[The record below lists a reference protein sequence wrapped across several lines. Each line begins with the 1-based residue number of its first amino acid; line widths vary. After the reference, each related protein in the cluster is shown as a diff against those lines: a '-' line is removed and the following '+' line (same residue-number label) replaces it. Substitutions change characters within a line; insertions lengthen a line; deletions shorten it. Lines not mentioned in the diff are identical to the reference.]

1 MSDQLPPPPFPP
13 AKKSRVLKVAHD
25 ITEAVSEPVSEPVSV
40 SEPVPVPVVPEP
52 VPVSV
57 PEVPVVPVV
66 PEPVVPEPVVPE
78 PVPVAVPE
86 VPDFDRE
93 VEMWRGIELPSTVSK
108 TEKKED
114 DMPPVTKPHDMSPL
128 EDCGEEDDMPPLI
141 PVTKPHDMPSLEDC
155 GEDDMPALD
164 NGELDENNQADD
176 EAEAED
182 ENEEQ
187 PPVEQ
192 EPPLEDCQF
201 LHDTNEI
208 IEGESESFSY
218 KIYNA
223 LQNVNNVLIA
233 LATGTALGF
242 ILVNAFKNKSIN
254 NLNEL

>member
-25 ITEAVSEPVSEPVSV
+25 ITEPVPVPVVPEPVSV
-40 SEPVPVPVVPEP
+40 SEPVVPEPVSVPVVPEP

-57 PEVPVVPVV
+57 SEPVPVVPDV
-66 PEPVVPEPVVPE
+66 

-108 TEKKED
+108 TEEKED
-114 DMPPVTKPHDMSPL
+114 DMPPVTKPHDMPPL

-201 LHDTNEI
+201 LHDKSTTI
-208 IEGESESFSY
+208 DGELESFSQR
-218 KIYNA
+218 IYTA
-223 LQNVNNVLIA
+223 FQNVNNVLIA

-242 ILVNAFKNKSIN
+242 ILVNAFSNKSIN

>member
-1 MSDQLPPPPFPP
+1 MSDQSPPLPP

-25 ITEAVSEPVSEPVSV
+25 ITEPVSVPVVPEPVSV
-40 SEPVPVPVVPEP
+40 SEPVLVPVVPEP
-52 VPVSV
+52 V
-57 PEVPVVPVV
+57 
-66 PEPVVPEPVVPE
+66 

-108 TEKKED
+108 TEEKED
-114 DMPPVTKPHDMSPL
+114 DMPPVTKPHDMPPL

-141 PVTKPHDMPSLEDC
+141 PVTKPHEMPSLEDC

-201 LHDTNEI
+201 LHDKSTTI
-208 IEGESESFSY
+208 DGELESFSQR
-218 KIYNA
+218 IYTA
-223 LQNVNNVLIA
+223 FQNVNNVLIA

-242 ILVNAFKNKSIN
+242 ILVNAFSNKSIN

>member
-1 MSDQLPPPPFPP
+1 MSDQSPPLPP

-25 ITEAVSEPVSEPVSV
+25 ITEPVSVPVVPEPVSV
-40 SEPVPVPVVPEP
+40 SEPVLVPVVPEP
-52 VPVSV
+52 V
-57 PEVPVVPVV
+57 
-66 PEPVVPEPVVPE
+66 

-108 TEKKED
+108 TEEKED
-114 DMPPVTKPHDMSPL
+114 DMPPVTKPHDMPPL

-201 LHDTNEI
+201 LHDKSTTI
-208 IEGESESFSY
+208 DGELESFSQR
-218 KIYNA
+218 IYTA
-223 LQNVNNVLIA
+223 FQNVNNVLIA

-242 ILVNAFKNKSIN
+242 ILVNAFSNKSIN

>member
-1 MSDQLPPPPFPP
+1 MSDQSPPLPP

-25 ITEAVSEPVSEPVSV
+25 ITEPVS
-40 SEPVPVPVVPEP
+40 VPVVPEP
-52 VPVSV
+52 VS
-57 PEVPVVPVV
+57 VPVV
-66 PEPVVPEPVVPE
+66 PEPVVPEPVPVVPE
-78 PVPVAVPE
+78 PVSVSEPVLVPVVPEPVPVPVAVPE

-108 TEKKED
+108 TEEKED
-114 DMPPVTKPHDMSPL
+114 DMPPVTKPHDMPPL

-141 PVTKPHDMPSLEDC
+141 PVTKPHEMPSLEDC

-201 LHDTNEI
+201 LHDKSTTI
-208 IEGESESFSY
+208 DGELESFSQR
-218 KIYNA
+218 IYTA
-223 LQNVNNVLIA
+223 FQNVNNVLIA

-242 ILVNAFKNKSIN
+242 ILVNAFSNKSIN

>member
-1 MSDQLPPPPFPP
+1 VPDVP
-13 AKKSRVLKVAHD
+13 
-25 ITEAVSEPVSEPVSV
+25 EPVSV
-40 SEPVPVPVVPEP
+40 VPVP

-57 PEVPVVPVV
+57 PDVPVPDVPVPV
-66 PEPVVPEPVVPE
+66 PVAVPDVPE

-114 DMPPVTKPHDMSPL
+114 DMPPVTKPHDMPPL

-187 PPVEQ
+187 PP
-192 EPPLEDCQF
+192 LEDCQF
-201 LHDTNEI
+201 LHDKSTTI
-208 IEGESESFSY
+208 DGELESFSQR
-218 KIYNA
+218 IYTA
-223 LQNVNNVLIA
+223 FQNVNNVLIA

-242 ILVNAFKNKSIN
+242 IIVNAFKNKSIN